1 MSKRLHYSY
10 EEIMMDHDY
19 VERIRHDGRLFH
31 GGLDA
36 AGRYVPPRS
45 RHRLNAIAAWR
56 ERLQQRK
63 QAAEVVQLG
72 DVDRVF
78 FPNVQQAKL
87 LLRSGARDALTR
99 ILTLIGVTEG
109 FGNDGIRA
117 LPAMDLSLFYT
128 SPLEDTCLGH
138 LRTGLME
145 AHGNDEAGRGEESGH
160 DQMWYAIRDAALER
174 PTITPDMFENLP
186 IAPPPGY
193 KGPAKAGPEAIGVSS
208 LASQLFPELAPM
220 FELTLTAL
228 AQILVIEL
236 MAFSTFAWA
245 REVLADPL
253 GSAAPRFAP
262 TMVGRITVDE
272 GIHVGY
278 LQCALAETR
287 CRTIV
292 TSAGGTMAGARVVDA
307 ILQKIIA
314 QNTGSRWD
322 RVNLYRMKQIR
333 AELERR
339 QDGERLLAEFAE
351 LGPVPGENAA
361 VASAQ

>member
-1 MSKRLHYSY
+1 MSKRLHYSHA
-10 EEIMMDHDY
+10 EIMMNHDY
-19 VERIRHDGRLFH
+19 VTRIHHDGRLFH

-56 ERLQQRK
+56 ERLQQRR
-63 QAAEVVQLG
+63 QASEVIQPAEV
-72 DVDRVF
+72 DRPF
-78 FPNVQQAKL
+78 FPNVAQANF
-87 LLRSGARDALTR
+87 LLRSGAKEALTR

-117 LPAMDLSLFYT
+117 LPAIDLSHFYT

-138 LRTGLME
+138 LQTGLME

-193 KGPAKAGPEAIGVSS
+193 EGPAKPGPEAIGVSS
-208 LASQLFPELAPM
+208 LTTQLFPELAPM

-236 MAFSTFAWA
+236 MAFPTFSWA

-253 GSAAPRFAP
+253 GSAAPTFAP
-262 TMVGRITVDE
+262 TMVDRITVDE

-287 CRTIV
+287 CRMLV
-292 TSAGGTMAGARVVDA
+292 TAVGGTISGAPVVDG
-307 ILQKIIA
+307 ILRKIIA

-333 AELERR
+333 AELARR
-339 QDGERLLAEFAE
+339 RDGEQLLAEFGK
-351 LGPVPGENAA
+351 LGTVPDESAA
-361 VASAQ
+361 AAKP

>member
-19 VERIRHDGRLFH
+19 VERIHHDGRLFH

-45 RHRLNAIAAWR
+45 RHRLDAIAAWR
-56 ERLQQRK
+56 ERLEQRK
-63 QAAEVVQLG
+63 QASEVVRLE
-72 DVDRVF
+72 DVERAF
-78 FPNVQQAKL
+78 FPNVAQAKL
-87 LLRSGARDALTR
+87 LLRSGAKEALTR

-117 LPAMDLSLFYT
+117 LPAMDLSHFYT

-145 AHGNDEAGRGEESGH
+145 AHGNDEAGRGDESGH

-174 PTITPDMFENLP
+174 PTITADMFENLP

-193 KGPAKAGPEAIGVSS
+193 EGPAKPGPEAIGVSS

-253 GSAAPRFAP
+253 GSAAPTFGP
-262 TMVGRITVDE
+262 TMVDRITVDE

-287 CRTIV
+287 CRLLV
-292 TSAGGTMAGARVVDA
+292 SAVGGTLGGAQVVDA
-307 ILQKIIA
+307 IVKKIVA
-314 QNTGSRWD
+314 QNTGARWD
-322 RVNLYRMKQIR
+322 RMNVYRMKQIR

-339 QDGERLLAEFAE
+339 RDGERLLAEFAE
-351 LGPVPGENAA
+351 LGPVPAESAA
-361 VASAQ
+361 VALA